1 MLFVQNVNG
10 DQTAFKADNVQITDT
25 LGQYPTL
32 SFTFIET
39 PENKVAAQ
47 MMIPFTIIEVPENKQ
62 RYRIVTNN
70 PVSLGKYKQYSVTAI
85 HIAKDL
91 HNKYVDER
99 LENTQPLKVCL
110 DLLIKDTQIK
120 YVLHDNFDNYA
131 FSEGFGGGYA
141 DDLLMQNLASDF
153 GFEFYFDN
161 YTIHIQKK
169 LGTKESFLFIDNAN
183 VSKISYNEDYS
194 TITTY
199 IKGQAKPIVKETPD
213 ETSGGSSS
221 GGSWGWPFPDVGEGT
236 FMGGQLF
243 GVNAGGEFRPNGFHD
258 GLDFGSVD
266 HPGSEVHAVHGGK
279 VIIKSY
285 MGGLG
290 NYVVV
295 HSDDGYNIVYQEA
308 FSSMSNIRVNVGD
321 VVKTGDIIGYRNT
334 DHLHIGI
341 TKVDFNTAVGKSFTN
356 DGTWLNPQEIIRN
369 GIANNNSENNVEQPT
384 ETVEEDKPTEYEI
397 HSEYVSPLVEK
408 AHWPK
413 VEAEPITDD
422 NITDENTLINKLKA
436 SIHDYPDIEYTLD
449 YANFKYNSVKFNND
463 IKVGNYGWLRDRFG
477 IDVEVRINSYTWYP
491 QNKQA
496 DTVTFGNKRFDPVE
510 WQVRNQKAFERN
522 KKLGETLKN
531 QISKVQKGIVLPSI
545 QKELEGKLKEYIDDK
560 LNNNTPTTPDIPKP
574 QYIGKI
580 IDVSEWQGVIDWP
593 SVIADDVTLSIIRVQ
608 HGSAHQ
614 DLKYME
620 NLQKCISAG
629 GKYAVYAYFAATSTS
644 DAQQEARD
652 FYNRTQKVVAG
663 KQQPIFYAIDVESI
677 EMSGNV
683 TQMRAGVEA
692 YMSQLNDLGVPDNK
706 IVLYIANHLYDKFNL
721 NVARPGAIWIPS
733 YGQNDG
739 TLANSLKP
747 THPYDLHQFTSK
759 GSVKGISGNVDM
771 SAEPSEKFKELIFSA

>member
-32 SFTFIET
+32 SFTFVET
-39 PENKVAAQ
+39 PENEVAAQ

-62 RYRIVTNN
+62 RYRIVTNS
-70 PVSLGKYKQYSVTAI
+70 PVSLGKVKQYSVTAI

-99 LENTQPLKVCL
+99 LENTQSLKSCL

-141 DDLLMQNLASDF
+141 DDLLMQNLANDF

-199 IKGQAKPIVKETPD
+199 IKGQAKPIVQETSD
-213 ETSGGSSS
+213 ET
-221 GGSWGWPFPDVGEGT
+221 
-236 FMGGQLF
+236 
-243 GVNAGGEFRPNGFHD
+243 
-258 GLDFGSVD
+258 
-266 HPGSEVHAVHGGK
+266 
-279 VIIKSY
+279 I
-285 MGGLG
+285 
-290 NYVVV
+290 
-295 HSDDGYNIVYQEA
+295 
-308 FSSMSNIRVNVGD
+308 
-321 VVKTGDIIGYRNT
+321 
-334 DHLHIGI
+334 
-341 TKVDFNTAVGKSFTN
+341 
-356 DGTWLNPQEIIRN
+356 
-369 GIANNNSENNVEQPT
+369 NNS

-449 YANFKYNSVKFNND
+449 YANFKHNSVKFNNN
-463 IKVGNYGWLRDRFG
+463 IKIGNYGWLRDRFG

-491 QNKQA
+491 QSEQA

-531 QISKVQKGIVLPSI
+531 QIAKVQGSMMSQDKWDSRFNEINNSFINSNKGI
-545 QKELEGKLKEYIDDK
+545 LKQFEDI
-560 LNNNTPTTPDIPKP
+560 NTRLD
-574 QYIGKI
+574 
-580 IDVSEWQGVIDWP
+580 
-593 SVIADDVTLSIIRVQ
+593 
-608 HGSAHQ
+608 
-614 DLKYME
+614 
-620 NLQKCISAG
+620 
-629 GKYAVYAYFAATSTS
+629 
-644 DAQQEARD
+644 
-652 FYNRTQKVVAG
+652 
-663 KQQPIFYAIDVESI
+663 SI
-677 EMSGNV
+677 EKTGKEEGGSD
-683 TQMRAGVEA
+683 E
-692 YMSQLNDLGVPDNK
+692 
-706 IVLYIANHLYDKFNL
+706 
-721 NVARPGAIWIPS
+721 
-733 YGQNDG
+733 
-739 TLANSLKP
+739 
-747 THPYDLHQFTSK
+747 TS
-759 GSVKGISGNVDM
+759 
-771 SAEPSEKFKELIFSA
+771 EP

>member
-32 SFTFIET
+32 SFTFVET
-39 PENKVAAQ
+39 PENEVAAQ

-99 LENTQPLKVCL
+99 LENTQSLKACL
-110 DLLIKDTQIK
+110 DLLIKNTQIK

-199 IKGQAKPIVKETPD
+199 IKGQAKPIVQETTD
-213 ETSGGSSS
+213 ETSGSSSS
-221 GGSWGWPFPDVGEGT
+221 GGSWGWPFPSVGEGS
-236 FMGGQLF
+236 FSLGQRFGYDGG
-243 GVNAGGEFRPNGFHD
+243 FRPNSFHD

-285 MGGLG
+285 MGGLE

-321 VVKTGDIIGYRNT
+321 VVKTGDVIGYRNT

-369 GIANNNSENNVEQPT
+369 GIANNNSDSDVVEQPT
-384 ETVEEDKPTEYEI
+384 ETVDEDKPTEYEI

-531 QISKVQKGIVLPSI
+531 QIAKVQKGIVLPSI
-545 QKELEGKLKEYIDDK
+545 QNELEGKLKEYIDDK
-560 LNNNTPTTPDIPKP
+560 LNNNTPTNPDTPKP
-574 QYIGKI
+574 QHIGKI

-652 FYNRTQKVVAG
+652 FYNRTQQVVAN

-677 EMSGNV
+677 EMGGDV

-692 YMSQLNDLGVPDNK
+692 YMSQLNALGVPDNK

-747 THPYDLHQFTSK
+747 THPYDLHQYTSK

>member
-32 SFTFIET
+32 SFTFVET
-39 PENKVAAQ
+39 PENEVAAQ

-99 LENTQPLKVCL
+99 LEDTQSLKACL

-199 IKGQAKPIVKETPD
+199 IKGQAKPIVQETTD
-213 ETSGGSSS
+213 ETSGSSSS
-221 GGSWGWPFPDVGEGT
+221 GGSWGWPFPSVGEGS
-236 FMGGQLF
+236 FSLGQRFGYDGG
-243 GVNAGGEFRPNGFHD
+243 FRPNSFHD

-266 HPGSEVHAVHGGK
+266 HPGSAVHAIHSGK

-290 NYVVV
+290 NYVVI

-308 FSSMSNIRVNVGD
+308 FSNMSNIRVNVGD
-321 VVKTGDIIGYRNT
+321 VVKTGDVIGYRNT

-369 GIANNNSENNVEQPT
+369 GIANNNSESNVEQPT

-422 NITDENTLINKLKA
+422 NITDENTLLNKLKA

-560 LNNNTPTTPDIPKP
+560 LNNNTPTTPDTPKP
-574 QYIGKI
+574 QHIGKI
-580 IDVSEWQGVIDWP
+580 IDVSEWQGVIDWNK
-593 SVIADDVTLSIIRVQ
+593 VIADDVTLSIIRVQ

-652 FYNRTQKVVAG
+652 FYNRTQQVVAG

-677 EMSGNV
+677 EMSGDV

-692 YMSQLNDLGVPDNK
+692 YMSQLNALGVPDNK

>member
-1 MLFVQNVNG
+1 MNERIVKLKPRNQDKIFILNNILWNSFNIQWAENDTYQLSFTVYDDGSDLFKIIAVESSIFFDGQEYIIKTLAVDYAAGVSTIQITATHVSNELANLWKYEVNSG
-10 DQTAFKADNVQITDT
+10 EKTYTVNDVLAFYLNENNKGFSYQVIGNFDNQQITD
-25 LGQYPTL
+25 LGNTNGKDMISKILSTWENAIFYPDNRN
-32 SFTFIET
+32 IRIY
-39 PENKVAAQ
+39 NKKDFYQNKGKRLDYLHDTSEVQ
-47 MMIPFTIIEVPENKQ
+47 LNIDSTGIINKIRAIGTEHEVTTTKEI
-62 RYRIVTNN
+62 IVTDSN
-70 PVSLGKYKQYSVTAI
+70 G
-85 HIAKDL
+85 D
-91 HNKYVDER
+91 
-99 LENTQPLKVCL
+99 
-110 DLLIKDTQIK
+110 
-120 YVLHDNFDNYA
+120 
-131 FSEGFGGGYA
+131 
-141 DDLLMQNLASDF
+141 
-153 GFEFYFDN
+153 
-161 YTIHIQKK
+161 
-169 LGTKESFLFIDNAN
+169 
-183 VSKISYNEDYS
+183 
-194 TITTY
+194 
-199 IKGQAKPIVKETPD
+199 
-213 ETSGGSSS
+213 
-221 GGSWGWPFPDVGEGT
+221 SWGWPFPNVGEGN

-266 HPGSEVHAVHGGK
+266 HPGSAVHAVHGGK

-308 FSSMSNIRVNVGD
+308 FSSAGKITVNVGD
-321 VVKTGDIIGYRNT
+321 TVKTGDVIGYRDT
-334 DHLHIGI
+334 DHLHVGV
-341 TKVDFNTAVGKSFTN
+341 TRQDFNIAVGKSFTN
-356 DGTWLNPQEIIRN
+356 DGTWLNPLDLIKS
-369 GIANNNSENNVEQPT
+369 GGTGLTTHT
-384 ETVEEDKPTEYEI
+384 ETEEETHTEKYFDDFMVEDKDSIAKWGEHPAADMSDDRFHDKNAMEA
-397 HSEYVSPLVEK
+397 YVRSKFQLEPLISGTANESS
-408 AHWPK
+408 
-413 VEAEPITDD
+413 
-422 NITDENTLINKLKA
+422 NIK
-436 SIHDYPDIEYTLD
+436 PDIGEIRRLE
-449 YANFKYNSVKFNND
+449 VKTVELVTEVM
-463 IKVGNYGWLRDRFG
+463 IVGF
-477 IDVEVRINSYTWYP
+477 TWYP
-491 QNKQA
+491 
-496 DTVTFGNKRFDPVE
+496 FDPT
-510 WQVRNQKAFERN
+510 QQTQLTLNNLPYSILRNNTNILQKMNEISTSVT
-522 KKLGETLKN
+522 KTISKLNGGNTQELEETLK
-531 QISKVQKGIVLPSI
+531 K
-545 QKELEGKLKEYIDDK
+545 YIDDK
-560 LNNNTPTTPDIPKP
+560 LNNNTPTNPDTPKP
-574 QYIGKI
+574 QHIGKI

-593 SVIADDVTLSIIRVQ
+593 SVIADDITLSIIRVQ

-677 EMSGNV
+677 EMSGDV

-692 YMSQLNDLGVPDNK
+692 YMSQLNALGVPDNK
-706 IVLYIANHLYDKFNL
+706 IVLYIANHLYDRFNL

>member
-39 PENKVAAQ
+39 PENEVAAQ
-47 MMIPFTIIEVPENKQ
+47 MMTPFTIIEVPENKQ

-70 PVSLGKYKQYSVTAI
+70 PVSLGRYKQYSVTAI

-99 LENTQPLKVCL
+99 LENTQSLKACL
-110 DLLIKDTQIK
+110 DLLIKDTQVK

-199 IKGQAKPIVKETPD
+199 IKGQAKPIVQETTD
-213 ETSGGSSS
+213 KTGGSSS
-221 GGSWGWPFPDVGEGT
+221 PGGSWGWPFPDVGEGN
-236 FMGGQLF
+236 FMQVQRFGYDGG
-243 GVNAGGEFRPNGFHD
+243 FRPNSFHD

-290 NYVVV
+290 NYVVI

-369 GIANNNSENNVEQPT
+369 GIANNNSESDAEQPT
-384 ETVEEDKPTEYEI
+384 ETVKEDKPTEYEI
-397 HSEYVSPLVEK
+397 HSEYVSPLVEE

-463 IKVGNYGWLRDRFG
+463 IRIGNYGWLRDRFG
-477 IDVEVRINSYTWYP
+477 VDVEVRINSYTWYP

-560 LNNNTPTTPDIPKP
+560 LNNNTPTNPDTPKP
-574 QYIGKI
+574 QHIGKI

-677 EMSGNV
+677 EMSGDV

-692 YMSQLNDLGVPDNK
+692 YMSQLNALGVPDNK

>member
-32 SFTFIET
+32 SFTFVET
-39 PENKVAAQ
+39 PENEVAAQ

-85 HIAKDL
+85 HIAKAL

-99 LENTQPLKVCL
+99 LENTQSLKACL

-131 FSEGFGGGYA
+131 FSEDFGGGYA

-199 IKGQAKPIVKETPD
+199 IKGQAKPIVQETTD
-213 ETSGGSSS
+213 ETSGSSSS
-221 GGSWGWPFPDVGEGT
+221 GGSWGWPFPSVGEGP
-236 FMGGQLF
+236 FSLGQRFGYDGG
-243 GVNAGGEFRPNGFHD
+243 FRPNSFHD

-285 MGGLG
+285 MGGLE

-321 VVKTGDIIGYRNT
+321 VVKTGDVIGYRNT

-369 GIANNNSENNVEQPT
+369 GIANNNSDSDVVEQPT
-384 ETVEEDKPTEYEI
+384 ETVDEDKPTEYEI

-510 WQVRNQKAFERN
+510 WQVRNQKAFEKN

-545 QKELEGKLKEYIDDK
+545 QNELEGKLKEYIDDK
-560 LNNNTPTTPDIPKP
+560 LNNNTPTNPDTPKP
-574 QYIGKI
+574 QHIGKI

-608 HGSAHQ
+608 HGSDHQ

-620 NLQKCISAG
+620 NLQQCISAG
-629 GKYAVYAYFAATSTS
+629 GKYAVYAYFAAISTS

-652 FYNRTQKVVAG
+652 FYNRTQQVVAG
-663 KQQPIFYAIDVESI
+663 KQQPVFYAIDVESI
-677 EMSGNV
+677 EMSGDV

-692 YMSQLNDLGVPDNK
+692 YMSQLNALGVPDNK

-739 TLANSLKP
+739 KLANSLKP
-747 THPYDLHQFTSK
+747 THPYDLHQYTSK
-759 GSVKGISGNVDM
+759 GSVNGITGNVDM
-771 SAEPSEKFKELIFSA
+771 SAEPSERFKEMIFGA

>member
-32 SFTFIET
+32 SFTFVET
-39 PENKVAAQ
+39 PENEVAAQ

-99 LENTQPLKVCL
+99 LENTQSLKACL
-110 DLLIKDTQIK
+110 DLLIKNTQIK

-199 IKGQAKPIVKETPD
+199 IKGQAKPIVQETTD
-213 ETSGGSSS
+213 ETSGSSSS
-221 GGSWGWPFPDVGEGT
+221 GGSWGWPFPSVGEGS
-236 FMGGQLF
+236 FSLGQRFGYDGG
-243 GVNAGGEFRPNGFHD
+243 FRPNSFHD

-285 MGGLG
+285 MGGLE

-321 VVKTGDIIGYRNT
+321 VVKTGDVIGYRNT

-369 GIANNNSENNVEQPT
+369 GIANNNSDSDVVEQPT
-384 ETVEEDKPTEYEI
+384 ETVDEDKPTEYEI

-545 QKELEGKLKEYIDDK
+545 QNELEDKLKEYIDDK
-560 LNNNTPTTPDIPKP
+560 LNNNTPTNPDTPKP
-574 QYIGKI
+574 QHIGKI

-652 FYNRTQKVVAG
+652 FYNRTQQVVAD

-677 EMSGNV
+677 EMSGDV

-692 YMSQLNDLGVPDNK
+692 YMSQLNALGVPDNK

-747 THPYDLHQFTSK
+747 THPYDLHQYTSK
-759 GSVKGISGNVDM
+759 GSVNGITGNVDM
-771 SAEPSEKFKELIFSA
+771 SAEPSERFKELIFSA

>member
-1 MLFVQNVNG
+1 MNERIVKFKPRNQDKVFILNNILWNSFNIQWAENDTYQLSFTVYDDGSDLFKIIAVESSIFFDGQEYIIKTLAVDYAAGVSTIQITATHVSNELANLWKYEVNSG
-10 DQTAFKADNVQITDT
+10 EKTYTVNDVLAFYLNENNKGFSYQVIGNFDNQQITD
-25 LGQYPTL
+25 LGNTNGKDMISKILSTWENAIFYPDNRN
-32 SFTFIET
+32 IRIY
-39 PENKVAAQ
+39 NKKDFYQ
-47 MMIPFTIIEVPENKQ
+47 NK
-62 RYRIVTNN
+62 
-70 PVSLGKYKQYSVTAI
+70 GK
-85 HIAKDL
+85 
-91 HNKYVDER
+91 R
-99 LENTQPLKVCL
+99 L
-110 DLLIKDTQIK
+110 D
-120 YVLHDNFDNYA
+120 YLHDT
-131 FSEGFGGGYA
+131 SEVQLNIDSTGIINKIRAIGT
-141 DDLLMQNLASDF
+141 
-153 GFEFYFDN
+153 EHEV
-161 YTIHIQKK
+161 TT
-169 LGTKESFLFIDNAN
+169 TKE
-183 VSKISYNEDYS
+183 
-194 TITTY
+194 ITVTDSN
-199 IKGQAKPIVKETPD
+199 GD
-213 ETSGGSSS
+213 
-221 GGSWGWPFPDVGEGT
+221 SWGWPFPNVGEGN

-266 HPGSEVHAVHGGK
+266 HPGSAVHAVHGGK

-308 FSSMSNIRVNVGD
+308 FSSAGKITVNVGD
-321 VVKTGDIIGYRNT
+321 TVKTGDVIGYRDT
-334 DHLHIGI
+334 DHLHVGV
-341 TKVDFNTAVGKSFTN
+341 TRQDFNIAVGKSFTN
-356 DGTWLNPQEIIRN
+356 DGTWLNPLDLIKS
-369 GIANNNSENNVEQPT
+369 GGTGPTTHT
-384 ETVEEDKPTEYEI
+384 ETEEETHTEKYFDDFMVEDKDSIAKWGEHPAADMSDDRFHDKNAMEA
-397 HSEYVSPLVEK
+397 YVRSKFQLEPLISGTANESS
-408 AHWPK
+408 
-413 VEAEPITDD
+413 
-422 NITDENTLINKLKA
+422 NIK
-436 SIHDYPDIEYTLD
+436 PDIGEIRRLE
-449 YANFKYNSVKFNND
+449 VKTVKLVTEV
-463 IKVGNYGWLRDRFG
+463 IIVGF
-477 IDVEVRINSYTWYP
+477 TWYP
-491 QNKQA
+491 
-496 DTVTFGNKRFDPVE
+496 FDPT
-510 WQVRNQKAFERN
+510 QQTQLTLNNLPYSILRNNTNILQKMNEISTSVT
-522 KKLGETLKN
+522 KTISKLNGGNMQELEETLK
-531 QISKVQKGIVLPSI
+531 K
-545 QKELEGKLKEYIDDK
+545 YIDDK
-560 LNNNTPTTPDIPKP
+560 LNNNTPTTPDTPKP
-574 QYIGKI
+574 QHIGKI

-608 HGSAHQ
+608 HGSDHQ

-620 NLQKCISAG
+620 NLQQCISAG

-677 EMSGNV
+677 EMSGDV

-692 YMSQLNDLGVPDNK
+692 YMSQLNALGVPDNK

>member
-1 MLFVQNVNG
+1 MLFVQNING

-32 SFTFIET
+32 SFTFVET
-39 PENKVAAQ
+39 PENEVAAQ

-70 PVSLGKYKQYSVTAI
+70 PVSLGKVKQYSVTAI

-99 LENTQPLKVCL
+99 LENTQSLKSCL
-110 DLLIKDTQIK
+110 DLLVKDTQVK
-120 YVLHDNFDNYA
+120 YILHDNFDNYA

-199 IKGQAKPIVKETPD
+199 IKGQAKPIVQETSD
-213 ETSGGSSS
+213 ETSSGSSS
-221 GGSWGWPFPDVGEGT
+221 GGSWGWPFPSVGEGS
-236 FMGGQLF
+236 FMQAQRFGYDGG
-243 GVNAGGEFRPNGFHD
+243 FRPNSFHD

-308 FSSMSNIRVNVGD
+308 FSSMSDIKVNVGD
-321 VVKTGDIIGYRNT
+321 VIKTGDIIGYRNT

-369 GIANNNSENNVEQPT
+369 GIANNNSESDVEQPT

-422 NITDENTLINKLKA
+422 NITDENTLLNKLKA

-545 QKELEGKLKEYIDDK
+545 QNELEGKLKEYIDDK
-560 LNNNTPTTPDIPKP
+560 LNNNTPTNPDTPKP
-574 QYIGKI
+574 QHIGKI
-580 IDVSEWQGVIDWP
+580 IDVSEWQGVIDWNK
-593 SVIADDVTLSIIRVQ
+593 VIADDVTLSIIRVQ

-620 NLQKCISAG
+620 NLQQCISAG

-677 EMSGNV
+677 EMSGDI

-692 YMSQLNDLGVPDNK
+692 YMSQLNTLGVPDNK

-747 THPYDLHQFTSK
+747 THPYDLHQYTSK
-759 GSVKGISGNVDM
+759 GSVNGITGNVDM
-771 SAEPSEKFKELIFSA
+771 SAEPSERFKELIFSA

>member
-1 MLFVQNVNG
+1 LNERIVKLKPRNQDKIFILNNILWNSFNIQWAENDTYQLSFTVYDDGSDLFKIIAVESSIFFDGQEYIIKTLAVDYAAGVSTIQITATHVSNELANLWKYEVNSG
-10 DQTAFKADNVQITDT
+10 EKTYTVNDVLAFYLNENNKGFSYQVIGNFDNQQITD
-25 LGQYPTL
+25 LGNTNGKDMISKILSTWENAIFYPDNRN
-32 SFTFIET
+32 IRIY
-39 PENKVAAQ
+39 NKKDFYQNKGKRLDYLHDTSEVQ
-47 MMIPFTIIEVPENKQ
+47 LNIDSTGIINKIRAIGTEHEVTTTKEI
-62 RYRIVTNN
+62 IVTDSN
-70 PVSLGKYKQYSVTAI
+70 G
-85 HIAKDL
+85 D
-91 HNKYVDER
+91 
-99 LENTQPLKVCL
+99 
-110 DLLIKDTQIK
+110 
-120 YVLHDNFDNYA
+120 
-131 FSEGFGGGYA
+131 
-141 DDLLMQNLASDF
+141 
-153 GFEFYFDN
+153 
-161 YTIHIQKK
+161 
-169 LGTKESFLFIDNAN
+169 
-183 VSKISYNEDYS
+183 
-194 TITTY
+194 
-199 IKGQAKPIVKETPD
+199 
-213 ETSGGSSS
+213 
-221 GGSWGWPFPDVGEGT
+221 SWGWPFPNVGEGN

-266 HPGSEVHAVHGGK
+266 HPGSAVHAVHGGK

-308 FSSMSNIRVNVGD
+308 FSSAGKITVNVGD
-321 VVKTGDIIGYRNT
+321 TVKTGDVIGYRDT
-334 DHLHIGI
+334 DHLHVGV
-341 TKVDFNTAVGKSFTN
+341 TRQDFNIAVGKSFTN
-356 DGTWLNPQEIIRN
+356 DGTWLNPLDLIKS
-369 GIANNNSENNVEQPT
+369 GGTGLTTHT
-384 ETVEEDKPTEYEI
+384 ETEEETHTEKYFDDFMVEDKDSIAKWGEHPAADMSDDRFHDKNAMEA
-397 HSEYVSPLVEK
+397 YVRSKFQLEPLISGTANESS
-408 AHWPK
+408 
-413 VEAEPITDD
+413 
-422 NITDENTLINKLKA
+422 NIK
-436 SIHDYPDIEYTLD
+436 PDIGEIRRLE
-449 YANFKYNSVKFNND
+449 VKTVELVTEVM
-463 IKVGNYGWLRDRFG
+463 IVGF
-477 IDVEVRINSYTWYP
+477 TWYP
-491 QNKQA
+491 
-496 DTVTFGNKRFDPVE
+496 FDPT
-510 WQVRNQKAFERN
+510 QQTQLTLNNLPYSILRNNTNILQKMNEISTSVT
-522 KKLGETLKN
+522 KTISKLNGGNTQKLEETLK
-531 QISKVQKGIVLPSI
+531 K
-545 QKELEGKLKEYIDDK
+545 YIDDK
-560 LNNNTPTTPDIPKP
+560 LNNNTPTNPDTPKP
-574 QYIGKI
+574 QHIGKI

-593 SVIADDVTLSIIRVQ
+593 SVIADDITLSIIRVQ

-677 EMSGNV
+677 EMSGDV

-692 YMSQLNDLGVPDNK
+692 YMSQLNALGVPDNK

>member
-39 PENKVAAQ
+39 PENEVAAQ

-70 PVSLGKYKQYSVTAI
+70 PVSLGRYKQYSVTAI

-99 LENTQPLKVCL
+99 LENTQSLKSCL
-110 DLLIKDTQIK
+110 DLLVKDTQVK
-120 YVLHDNFDNYA
+120 YILHDNFDNYA

-199 IKGQAKPIVKETPD
+199 IKGQAKPIVQETTD
-213 ETSGGSSS
+213 KTGGSSS
-221 GGSWGWPFPDVGEGT
+221 PGGSWGWPFPDVGEGN
-236 FMGGQLF
+236 FMQVQRFGYDGG
-243 GVNAGGEFRPNGFHD
+243 FRPNGFHD

-266 HPGSEVHAVHGGK
+266 HPGSEIHAIHGGTVAFK
-279 VIIKSY
+279 GY

-290 NYVVV
+290 NYVVT
-295 HSDDGYNIVYQEA
+295 HSTDGFNIVYQEA
-308 FSSMSNIRVNVGD
+308 FSSAGQIRVSIGD
-321 VVKTGDIIGYRNT
+321 KVKTGDIIGWRDT
-334 DHLHIGI
+334 SHLHVGV
-341 TKVDFNTAVGKSFTN
+341 TKADFYEAVRKSFTN

-369 GIANNNSENNVEQPT
+369 GIANNNSESSVDQPT
-384 ETVEEDKPTEYEI
+384 ETAEENKPTEYEI

-522 KKLGETLKN
+522 KKLGETLRN
-531 QISKVQKGIVLPSI
+531 QIVKVQGNMMSQDKWNSKFNEINNSFI
-545 QKELEGKLKEYIDDK
+545 NSNKEILKQFEDI
-560 LNNNTPTTPDIPKP
+560 NTRLD
-574 QYIGKI
+574 
-580 IDVSEWQGVIDWP
+580 
-593 SVIADDVTLSIIRVQ
+593 
-608 HGSAHQ
+608 
-614 DLKYME
+614 
-620 NLQKCISAG
+620 
-629 GKYAVYAYFAATSTS
+629 
-644 DAQQEARD
+644 
-652 FYNRTQKVVAG
+652 
-663 KQQPIFYAIDVESI
+663 SI
-677 EMSGNV
+677 EKTGKEEGGS
-683 TQMRAGVEA
+683 
-692 YMSQLNDLGVPDNK
+692 
-706 IVLYIANHLYDKFNL
+706 
-721 NVARPGAIWIPS
+721 
-733 YGQNDG
+733 DG
-739 TLANSLKP
+739 TS
-747 THPYDLHQFTSK
+747 
-759 GSVKGISGNVDM
+759 
-771 SAEPSEKFKELIFSA
+771 EP

>member
-32 SFTFIET
+32 SFTFVET
-39 PENKVAAQ
+39 PENEVAAQ

-85 HIAKDL
+85 HIAKDM

-99 LENTQPLKVCL
+99 LENTQSLKACL

-199 IKGQAKPIVKETPD
+199 IKGQAKPIVQETTD
-213 ETSGGSSS
+213 ETSGSSSS
-221 GGSWGWPFPDVGEGT
+221 GGSWGWPFPSVGEGS
-236 FMGGQLF
+236 FSLGQRFGYDGG
-243 GVNAGGEFRPNGFHD
+243 FRPNSFHD

-266 HPGSEVHAVHGGK
+266 HPGSAVHAIHSGK

-290 NYVVV
+290 NYVVI
-295 HSDDGYNIVYQEA
+295 SGSGYNVVYQEA
-308 FSSMSNIRVNVGD
+308 FSSASNIIVNVGD
-321 VVKTGDIIGYRNT
+321 TVKVGDVIGYRDT
-334 DHLHIGI
+334 DHLHVGV
-341 TKVDFNTAVGKSFTN
+341 TKADFNVAVGKSFTN

-369 GIANNNSENNVEQPT
+369 GIANNNSESNVEQPT

-422 NITDENTLINKLKA
+422 NITDENTLLNKLKA

-522 KKLGETLKN
+522 KKLGETLRN
-531 QISKVQKGIVLPSI
+531 QIVKVQGNMMSQDKWNSKFNEINNSFI
-545 QKELEGKLKEYIDDK
+545 NSNKEILKQFEDI
-560 LNNNTPTTPDIPKP
+560 NTRLD
-574 QYIGKI
+574 
-580 IDVSEWQGVIDWP
+580 
-593 SVIADDVTLSIIRVQ
+593 
-608 HGSAHQ
+608 
-614 DLKYME
+614 
-620 NLQKCISAG
+620 
-629 GKYAVYAYFAATSTS
+629 
-644 DAQQEARD
+644 
-652 FYNRTQKVVAG
+652 
-663 KQQPIFYAIDVESI
+663 SI
-677 EMSGNV
+677 EKTGKEEGGS
-683 TQMRAGVEA
+683 
-692 YMSQLNDLGVPDNK
+692 
-706 IVLYIANHLYDKFNL
+706 
-721 NVARPGAIWIPS
+721 
-733 YGQNDG
+733 DG
-739 TLANSLKP
+739 TS
-747 THPYDLHQFTSK
+747 
-759 GSVKGISGNVDM
+759 
-771 SAEPSEKFKELIFSA
+771 EP

>member
-32 SFTFIET
+32 SFTFVET
-39 PENKVAAQ
+39 PENEVAAQ

-99 LENTQPLKVCL
+99 LEDTQSLKACL

-199 IKGQAKPIVKETPD
+199 IKGQAKPIVQETTD
-213 ETSGGSSS
+213 ETSGSSSS
-221 GGSWGWPFPDVGEGT
+221 GGSWGWPFPSVGEGS
-236 FMGGQLF
+236 FSLGQRFGYDGG
-243 GVNAGGEFRPNGFHD
+243 FRPNSFHD

-266 HPGSEVHAVHGGK
+266 HPGSAVHAIHSGK

-290 NYVVV
+290 NYVVI

-308 FSSMSNIRVNVGD
+308 FSNMSNIRVNVGD
-321 VVKTGDIIGYRNT
+321 VVKTGDVIGYRNT

-369 GIANNNSENNVEQPT
+369 GIANNNSESNVEQPT

-422 NITDENTLINKLKA
+422 NITDENTLLNKLKA

-560 LNNNTPTTPDIPKP
+560 LNNNTPTTPDTPKP
-574 QYIGKI
+574 QHIGKI
-580 IDVSEWQGVIDWP
+580 IDVSEWQGIIDWNK
-593 SVIADDVTLSIIRVQ
+593 VIADDVTLSIIRVQ

-677 EMSGNV
+677 EMSGDV

-692 YMSQLNDLGVPDNK
+692 YMSQLNALGVPDNK

-771 SAEPSEKFKELIFSA
+771 SAEPSEKFKELMFSA

>member
-32 SFTFIET
+32 SFTFVET
-39 PENKVAAQ
+39 PENEVAAQ

-99 LENTQPLKVCL
+99 LENTQSLKACL

-199 IKGQAKPIVKETPD
+199 IKGQAKPIIQEPPD

-221 GGSWGWPFPDVGEGT
+221 GGSWGWPFPSVGEGS
-236 FMGGQLF
+236 FSLGQRFGYDGG
-243 GVNAGGEFRPNGFHD
+243 FRPNSFHD

-266 HPGSEVHAVHGGK
+266 HPGRDVHAVHGGK
-279 VIIKSY
+279 VTQKGYIA
-285 MGGLG
+285 GLEY
-290 NYVVV
+290 YVVI
-295 HSDDGYNIVYQEA
+295 SGGGYNVVYQEA
-308 FSSMSNIRVNVGD
+308 FSSMSNIKVNVGD
-321 VVKTGDIIGYRNT
+321 SVKTGDVIGYRDT
-334 DHLHIGI
+334 SHLHIGI
-341 TKVDFNTAVGKSFTN
+341 TKADFNEALKKSFTN

-369 GIANNNSENNVEQPT
+369 GIANNNSESDVEQPT

-531 QISKVQKGIVLPSI
+531 QISKVQN
-545 QKELEGKLKEYIDDK
+545 ELEGKLKEYIDDK
-560 LNNNTPTTPDIPKP
+560 LNNNTPTNPDTPKP
-574 QYIGKI
+574 QHIGKI

-593 SVIADDVTLSIIRVQ
+593 SVIDDDVTLSIIRVQ

-620 NLQKCISAG
+620 NLQQCISAG

-652 FYNRTQKVVAG
+652 FYNRTQQVVAG

-677 EMSGNV
+677 EMSGDV

-692 YMSQLNDLGVPDNK
+692 YMSQLNALGVPDNK

-721 NVARPGAIWIPS
+721 NVARSGAIWMPS

-739 TLANSLKP
+739 TVANSVRP
-747 THPYDLHQFTSK
+747 THPYDLWQFTSK
-759 GSVKGISGNVDM
+759 GSVNGISGNVDM

>member
-32 SFTFIET
+32 SFTFVET
-39 PENKVAAQ
+39 PENEVAAQ

-99 LENTQPLKVCL
+99 LENTQSLKACL

-199 IKGQAKPIVKETPD
+199 IKGQAKPIVQETTD
-213 ETSGGSSS
+213 ETSGSSSS
-221 GGSWGWPFPDVGEGT
+221 GGSWGWPFPSVGEGS
-236 FMGGQLF
+236 FSLGQRFGYDGG
-243 GVNAGGEFRPNGFHD
+243 FRPNSFHD

-266 HPGSEVHAVHGGK
+266 HPGSAVHAIHSGK

-285 MGGLG
+285 LGGLG
-290 NYVVV
+290 NYVVI

-308 FSSMSNIRVNVGD
+308 FSNMSNIRVNVGD
-321 VVKTGDIIGYRNT
+321 VVKTGDVIGYRNT

-369 GIANNNSENNVEQPT
+369 GIANNNSESNVEQPT

-422 NITDENTLINKLKA
+422 NITDENTLLNKLKA

-574 QYIGKI
+574 QHIGKI
-580 IDVSEWQGVIDWP
+580 IDVSEWQGVIDWNK
-593 SVIADDVTLSIIRVQ
+593 VIADDVTLSIIRVQ

-677 EMSGNV
+677 EMSGDV

-692 YMSQLNDLGVPDNK
+692 YMSQLNALGVPDNK

>member
-10 DQTAFKADNVQITDT
+10 DQTAFKADNVKITDT

-32 SFTFIET
+32 SFTFVET
-39 PENKVAAQ
+39 PENEVAAQ

-99 LENTQPLKVCL
+99 LENTQSLKACL

-199 IKGQAKPIVKETPD
+199 IKGQAKPIIQEPPD
-213 ETSGGSSS
+213 KTSGGSSS
-221 GGSWGWPFPDVGEGT
+221 GGSWGWPFPSVGEGS
-236 FMGGQLF
+236 FSLGQRFGYDGG
-243 GVNAGGEFRPNGFHD
+243 FRPNSFHD

-285 MGGLG
+285 MGGLE

-321 VVKTGDIIGYRNT
+321 VVKTGDVIGYRNT

-369 GIANNNSENNVEQPT
+369 GIANNNSDSDVVEQPT
-384 ETVEEDKPTEYEI
+384 ETVDEDKPTEYEI

-531 QISKVQKGIVLPSI
+531 QISKVQKGIILPSI
-545 QKELEGKLKEYIDDK
+545 QNELEGKLKEYIDDK
-560 LNNNTPTTPDIPKP
+560 LNNNTPTNPDTPKP
-574 QYIGKI
+574 QHIGKI

-652 FYNRTQKVVAG
+652 FYNRTQQVVAG
-663 KQQPIFYAIDVESI
+663 KQQPVFYAIDVESI
-677 EMSGNV
+677 EMNGDV

-692 YMSQLNDLGVPDNK
+692 YMSQLNALGVPDNK

-747 THPYDLHQFTSK
+747 THPYDLHQYTSK
-759 GSVKGISGNVDM
+759 GSVNGISGNVDM

>member
-32 SFTFIET
+32 SFTFVET
-39 PENKVAAQ
+39 PENEVAAQ

-70 PVSLGKYKQYSVTAI
+70 PVSLGKVKQYSVTAI

-99 LENTQPLKVCL
+99 LENTQSLKSCL
-110 DLLIKDTQIK
+110 DLLVKDTQVK
-120 YVLHDNFDNYA
+120 YILHDNFDNYA

-199 IKGQAKPIVKETPD
+199 IKGQAKPIVQEKTD
-213 ETSGGSSS
+213 ETSGSSSS
-221 GGSWGWPFPDVGEGT
+221 GGSWGWPFPSVGEGS
-236 FMGGQLF
+236 FSLGQRFGYDGG
-243 GVNAGGEFRPNGFHD
+243 FRPNSFHD

-574 QYIGKI
+574 QHIGKI
-580 IDVSEWQGVIDWP
+580 IDVSEWQGVIDWNK
-593 SVIADDVTLSIIRVQ
+593 VIADDVTLSIIRVQ

-620 NLQKCISAG
+620 NLQQCISAG

-677 EMSGNV
+677 EMSGDV

-692 YMSQLNDLGVPDNK
+692 YMSQLNTLGVPDNK

-747 THPYDLHQFTSK
+747 THPYDLHQYTSK
-759 GSVKGISGNVDM
+759 GSVNGITGNVDM
-771 SAEPSEKFKELIFSA
+771 SAKPSERFKELIFSA

>member
-32 SFTFIET
+32 SFTFVET
-39 PENKVAAQ
+39 PENEVAAQ

-99 LENTQPLKVCL
+99 LENTQSLKACL

-199 IKGQAKPIVKETPD
+199 IKGQAKPIVQETTD
-213 ETSGGSSS
+213 ETSGSSNSGS
-221 GGSWGWPFPDVGEGT
+221 SWGWPFPSVGEGS
-236 FMGGQLF
+236 FSLGQRFGYDGG
-243 GVNAGGEFRPNGFHD
+243 FRPNSFHD

-285 MGGLG
+285 MGGLE
-290 NYVVV
+290 NYVVI

-321 VVKTGDIIGYRNT
+321 VVKTGDVIGYRNT

-369 GIANNNSENNVEQPT
+369 GIANNNSESDVEQPT

-531 QISKVQKGIVLPSI
+531 QISKVQKGIILPSI
-545 QKELEGKLKEYIDDK
+545 QNELEGKLKEYIDDK
-560 LNNNTPTTPDIPKP
+560 LNNNTPTNPDTPKQP
-574 QYIGKI
+574 QHIGKI

-652 FYNRTQKVVAG
+652 FYNRTQQVVAG

-677 EMSGNV
+677 EMSGDV

-692 YMSQLNDLGVPDNK
+692 YMSQLNALGVPDNK

-759 GSVKGISGNVDM
+759 GSVNGITGNVDM
-771 SAEPSEKFKELIFSA
+771 SAEPSERFKELIFSA

>member
-32 SFTFIET
+32 SFTFVET
-39 PENKVAAQ
+39 PENEVAAQ

-99 LENTQPLKVCL
+99 LENTQSLKACL

-199 IKGQAKPIVKETPD
+199 IKGQAKPIVQETTD
-213 ETSGGSSS
+213 ETSGSSSS
-221 GGSWGWPFPDVGEGT
+221 GGSWGWPFPSVGEGS
-236 FMGGQLF
+236 FSLGQRFGYDGG
-243 GVNAGGEFRPNGFHD
+243 FRPNSFHD

-266 HPGSEVHAVHGGK
+266 HPGSAVHAIHSGK

-290 NYVVV
+290 NYVVI

-308 FSSMSNIRVNVGD
+308 FSNMSNIRVNVGD
-321 VVKTGDIIGYRNT
+321 VVKTGDVIGYRNT

-369 GIANNNSENNVEQPT
+369 GIANNNSESNVEQPT

-422 NITDENTLINKLKA
+422 NITDENTLLNKLKA

-560 LNNNTPTTPDIPKP
+560 LNNNTPTTPDTPKP
-574 QYIGKI
+574 QHIGKI
-580 IDVSEWQGVIDWP
+580 IDVSEWQGIIDWP

-677 EMSGNV
+677 EMSGDV

-692 YMSQLNDLGVPDNK
+692 YMSQLNALGVPDNK

-771 SAEPSEKFKELIFSA
+771 SAEPSKKFKELMFSA

>member
-32 SFTFIET
+32 SFTFVET
-39 PENKVAAQ
+39 PENEVAAQ

-91 HNKYVDER
+91 HNKYVDDR
-99 LENTQPLKVCL
+99 LENTQSLKACL
-110 DLLIKDTQIK
+110 DLLIKDTQMK

-169 LGTKESFLFIDNAN
+169 LGAKESFLFIDNAN

-199 IKGQAKPIVKETPD
+199 IKGQAKPIVQETTD
-213 ETSGGSSS
+213 ETNGSSNS
-221 GGSWGWPFPDVGEGT
+221 GGSWGWPFPSVGEGS
-236 FMGGQLF
+236 FSLGQRFGYDGG
-243 GVNAGGEFRPNGFHD
+243 FRPNSFHD

-285 MGGLG
+285 MGGLE
-290 NYVVV
+290 NYVVI

-321 VVKTGDIIGYRNT
+321 VVKTGDVIGYRNT

-369 GIANNNSENNVEQPT
+369 GIANNNSESSVDQPTET

-449 YANFKYNSVKFNND
+449 YANFKRNSVKFNND

-491 QNKQA
+491 QSEQA

-531 QISKVQKGIVLPSI
+531 QIAKVQGNMMSQDKWDSRFNEINNSFI
-545 QKELEGKLKEYIDDK
+545 NSNKEILKQFEDI
-560 LNNNTPTTPDIPKP
+560 NTRLD
-574 QYIGKI
+574 
-580 IDVSEWQGVIDWP
+580 
-593 SVIADDVTLSIIRVQ
+593 
-608 HGSAHQ
+608 
-614 DLKYME
+614 
-620 NLQKCISAG
+620 
-629 GKYAVYAYFAATSTS
+629 
-644 DAQQEARD
+644 
-652 FYNRTQKVVAG
+652 
-663 KQQPIFYAIDVESI
+663 SI
-677 EMSGNV
+677 EKTGKEEGGSDE
-683 TQMRAGVEA
+683 TVE
-692 YMSQLNDLGVPDNK
+692 
-706 IVLYIANHLYDKFNL
+706 
-721 NVARPGAIWIPS
+721 R
-733 YGQNDG
+733 
-739 TLANSLKP
+739 
-747 THPYDLHQFTSK
+747 
-759 GSVKGISGNVDM
+759 
-771 SAEPSEKFKELIFSA
+771 

>member
-32 SFTFIET
+32 SFTFVET
-39 PENKVAAQ
+39 PENEVAAQ

-70 PVSLGKYKQYSVTAI
+70 PVSLGRYKQYSVTAI

-99 LENTQPLKVCL
+99 LENTQSLKACL

-183 VSKISYNEDYS
+183 VSKISYSEDYS
-194 TITTY
+194 TITTH
-199 IKGQAKPIVKETPD
+199 IKGQAKPIVQ
-213 ETSGGSSS
+213 ETSNETSSGSSS
-221 GGSWGWPFPDVGEGT
+221 GGSWGWPFPSVGEGS
-236 FMGGQLF
+236 FSLGQRFGYDGG
-243 GVNAGGEFRPNGFHD
+243 FRPNSFHD

-290 NYVVV
+290 NYVVI

-334 DHLHIGI
+334 EHLHIGI

-369 GIANNNSENNVEQPT
+369 GIANNNSESNVEQPT

-397 HSEYVSPLVEK
+397 HSEYMSPLVEK

-574 QYIGKI
+574 QHIGKI

-677 EMSGNV
+677 EMSGDV

-692 YMSQLNDLGVPDNK
+692 YMSQLNALGVPDNK

-747 THPYDLHQFTSK
+747 THPYDLHQYTSK
-759 GSVKGISGNVDM
+759 GSVNGINGNVDM
-771 SAEPSEKFKELIFSA
+771 SAEPSERFKELIFSA

>member
-32 SFTFIET
+32 SFTFVET
-39 PENKVAAQ
+39 PENEVAAQ

-70 PVSLGKYKQYSVTAI
+70 PVSLGKVKQYSVTAI

-99 LENTQPLKVCL
+99 LENTQSLKTCL
-110 DLLIKDTQIK
+110 DLLIKDTQIR
-120 YVLHDNFDNYA
+120 YILHDNFDNYA

-199 IKGQAKPIVKETPD
+199 IKGQAKPIVQETSD
-213 ETSGGSSS
+213 ETSSGSSS
-221 GGSWGWPFPDVGEGT
+221 GGSWGWPFPSVGEGS
-236 FMGGQLF
+236 FMQAQRFGYDGG
-243 GVNAGGEFRPNGFHD
+243 FRPNSFHD

-290 NYVVV
+290 NYVVI

-369 GIANNNSENNVEQPT
+369 GIANNNSDSDVVEQPT
-384 ETVEEDKPTEYEI
+384 ETVDENKPTEYEI

-449 YANFKYNSVKFNND
+449 YANFKHNSVKFNND
-463 IKVGNYGWLRDRFG
+463 IKIGNYGWLRDRFG

-522 KKLGETLKN
+522 KKLGEILKN

-545 QKELEGKLKEYIDDK
+545 QNELEGKLKEYIDDK
-560 LNNNTPTTPDIPKP
+560 LNNNTSTNPDTPKP
-574 QYIGKI
+574 QHIGKI

-620 NLQKCISAG
+620 NLQQCISAG

-663 KQQPIFYAIDVESI
+663 KQQPIFYTIDVESI
-677 EMSGNV
+677 EMSGDV

-692 YMSQLNDLGVPDNK
+692 YMSQLNALGVPDNK

>member
-32 SFTFIET
+32 SFTFVET
-39 PENKVAAQ
+39 PENEVAAQ

-62 RYRIVTNN
+62 RYRIVTDN

-99 LENTQPLKVCL
+99 LENTQSLKACL

-169 LGTKESFLFIDNAN
+169 LGATESFLFIDNAN

-199 IKGQAKPIVKETPD
+199 IKGQAKPIVQETTD

-221 GGSWGWPFPDVGEGT
+221 GGSWGWPFPSVGEGS
-236 FMGGQLF
+236 FSLGQRFGYDGG
-243 GVNAGGEFRPNGFHD
+243 FRPNSFHD

-285 MGGLG
+285 MGGLE
-290 NYVVV
+290 NYVVI

-321 VVKTGDIIGYRNT
+321 VVNTGDIIGYRNT

-369 GIANNNSENNVEQPT
+369 GIANNNSDSDVVEQPT
-384 ETVEEDKPTEYEI
+384 ETVDEDKPTEYEI

-545 QKELEGKLKEYIDDK
+545 QNELEGKLKEYIDDK
-560 LNNNTPTTPDIPKP
+560 LNNNTPTNPDTPKP
-574 QYIGKI
+574 QHIGKI

-620 NLQKCISAG
+620 NLQQCISAG

-677 EMSGNV
+677 EMSGDV

-692 YMSQLNDLGVPDNK
+692 YMSQLNALGVPDNK

-747 THPYDLHQFTSK
+747 IHPYDLHQFTSK

>member
-574 QYIGKI
+574 QHIGKI
-580 IDVSEWQGVIDWP
+580 IDVSEWQGVIDWNK
-593 SVIADDVTLSIIRVQ
+593 VIADDVTLSIIRVQ

-620 NLQKCISAG
+620 NLQQCISAG

-677 EMSGNV
+677 EMSGDV

-692 YMSQLNDLGVPDNK
+692 YMSQLNTLGVPDNK

-747 THPYDLHQFTSK
+747 THPYDLHQYTSK
-759 GSVKGISGNVDM
+759 GSVNGITGNVDM
-771 SAEPSEKFKELIFSA
+771 SAEPSERFKELIFSA

>member
-1 MLFVQNVNG
+1 MLFVQNING

-32 SFTFIET
+32 SFTFVET
-39 PENKVAAQ
+39 PENEVAAQ

-70 PVSLGKYKQYSVTAI
+70 PVSLGKVKQYSVTAI

-99 LENTQPLKVCL
+99 LENTQSLKSCL
-110 DLLIKDTQIK
+110 DLLVKDTQVK
-120 YVLHDNFDNYA
+120 YILHDNFDNYA

-199 IKGQAKPIVKETPD
+199 IKGQAKPIVQETSD
-213 ETSGGSSS
+213 ETSSGSSS
-221 GGSWGWPFPDVGEGT
+221 GGSWGWPFPSVGEGS
-236 FMGGQLF
+236 FMQAQRFGYDGG
-243 GVNAGGEFRPNGFHD
+243 FRPNSFHD

-279 VIIKSY
+279 VAIKSY

-290 NYVVV
+290 NYVVI
-295 HSDDGYNIVYQEA
+295 SGGGYNVVYQEA

-369 GIANNNSENNVEQPT
+369 GIANNNSESSVDQPT

-397 HSEYVSPLVEK
+397 HSEYLSPLVEK

-422 NITDENTLINKLKA
+422 NITDENTLTNKLKA

-522 KKLGETLKN
+522 KKLGETLRN
-531 QISKVQKGIVLPSI
+531 QIVKVQGNMMSQDKWNSKFNEINNSFI
-545 QKELEGKLKEYIDDK
+545 NSNKEILKQFEDI
-560 LNNNTPTTPDIPKP
+560 NTRLD
-574 QYIGKI
+574 
-580 IDVSEWQGVIDWP
+580 
-593 SVIADDVTLSIIRVQ
+593 
-608 HGSAHQ
+608 
-614 DLKYME
+614 
-620 NLQKCISAG
+620 
-629 GKYAVYAYFAATSTS
+629 
-644 DAQQEARD
+644 
-652 FYNRTQKVVAG
+652 
-663 KQQPIFYAIDVESI
+663 SI
-677 EMSGNV
+677 EKTGKEEGGS
-683 TQMRAGVEA
+683 
-692 YMSQLNDLGVPDNK
+692 
-706 IVLYIANHLYDKFNL
+706 
-721 NVARPGAIWIPS
+721 
-733 YGQNDG
+733 DG
-739 TLANSLKP
+739 TS
-747 THPYDLHQFTSK
+747 
-759 GSVKGISGNVDM
+759 
-771 SAEPSEKFKELIFSA
+771 EP

>member
-1 MLFVQNVNG
+1 MMLFVQNVNG

-32 SFTFIET
+32 SFTFVET
-39 PENKVAAQ
+39 PENEVAAQ
-47 MMIPFTIIEVPENKQ
+47 MMIPFTIIEVPENRQ

-99 LENTQPLKVCL
+99 LENTQSLKACL

-153 GFEFYFDN
+153 GFESYFDN

-169 LGTKESFLFIDNAN
+169 LGAKESFLFIDNAN

-199 IKGQAKPIVKETPD
+199 IKGQAKPIVQETTD
-213 ETSGGSSS
+213 ETGGSSS
-221 GGSWGWPFPDVGEGT
+221 SDGSWGWPFPSVGEGS
-236 FMGGQLF
+236 FSLGQRFGYDGG
-243 GVNAGGEFRPNGFHD
+243 FRPNSFHD

-266 HPGSEVHAVHGGK
+266 HPGSEVHVIHSGK
-279 VIIKSY
+279 VTIKSY

-290 NYVVV
+290 NYVVI
-295 HSDDGYNIVYQEA
+295 SGGGYNVVYQEA
-308 FSSMSNIRVNVGD
+308 FSSAGKITVNVGD
-321 VVKTGDIIGYRNT
+321 TVKTGDVIGYRDT

-369 GIANNNSENNVEQPT
+369 GIANNNSESNVEQPT

-422 NITDENTLINKLKA
+422 NITDENTLLNKLKA

-477 IDVEVRINSYTWYP
+477 VDVEVRISSYTWYP

-560 LNNNTPTTPDIPKP
+560 LNNNTPTNPDTPKP
-574 QYIGKI
+574 QHIGKI
-580 IDVSEWQGVIDWP
+580 IDVSEWQGIIDWP

-620 NLQKCISAG
+620 NLQQCISAG

-677 EMSGNV
+677 EMSGDV

-692 YMSQLNDLGVPDNK
+692 YMSQLNTLGVPDNK

>member
-32 SFTFIET
+32 SFTFVET
-39 PENKVAAQ
+39 PENEVAAQ

-99 LENTQPLKVCL
+99 LENTQSLKACL

-199 IKGQAKPIVKETPD
+199 IKGQAKPIVQETTD
-213 ETSGGSSS
+213 ETSGSSSS
-221 GGSWGWPFPDVGEGT
+221 GGSWGWPFPSVGEGS
-236 FMGGQLF
+236 FSLGQRFGYDGG
-243 GVNAGGEFRPNGFHD
+243 FRPNSFHD

-266 HPGSEVHAVHGGK
+266 HPGSAVHAIHSGK

-290 NYVVV
+290 NYVVI

-308 FSSMSNIRVNVGD
+308 FSNMSNIRVNVGD
-321 VVKTGDIIGYRNT
+321 VVKTGDVIGYRNT

-369 GIANNNSENNVEQPT
+369 GIANNNSESNVEQPT

-422 NITDENTLINKLKA
+422 NITDENTLLNKLKA

-574 QYIGKI
+574 QHIGKI
-580 IDVSEWQGVIDWP
+580 IDVSEWQGVIDWNK
-593 SVIADDVTLSIIRVQ
+593 VIADDVTLSIIRVQ

-677 EMSGNV
+677 EMSGDV

-692 YMSQLNDLGVPDNK
+692 YMSQLNALGVPDNK